1 MTPSDPQYLYV
12 ILILPSLFGLVLVGE
27 GIRRIGNDNWQG
39 MIAVVAGL
47 PILGLT
53 LLSYLFFS
61 TYLGQRV

>member
-47 PILGLT
+47 LILGLT